1 MGKEKRGSDPK
12 RIFGGE
18 EEEEEEAPITGDF
31 PLGEGEKG
39 KSNFFQHQMIPS
51 DRPPTRSQQQGKG
64 WDTRRSEAGE
74 SPFFLCCEEIRER
87 SQPCIRS
94 YATPIARFPRLSHSL
109 TCRPPFRVGLPP
121 WLSVLPLGCC
131 VLYGR
136 LGAVKPPSAA
146 TARTEL
152 CESGSVSTLVT
163 TGLTPPAVP
172 EERGGYSVR
181 SRGVELPTVGAFA
194 RSP

>member
-1 MGKEKRGSDPK
+1 MRHD
-12 RIFGGE
+12 
-18 EEEEEEAPITGDF
+18 
-31 PLGEGEKG
+31 
-39 KSNFFQHQMIPS
+39 
-51 DRPPTRSQQQGKG
+51 
-64 WDTRRSEAGE
+64 
-74 SPFFLCCEEIRER
+74 
-87 SQPCIRS
+87 
-94 YATPIARFPRLSHSL
+94 YATPIARFCPRLSHSF
-109 TCRPPFRVGLPP
+109 TGRPPFRVGLPL

-136 LGAVKPPSAA
+136 LGAVKPWPSAA

-181 SRGVELPTVGAFA
+181 SWGVELPTVGAFA

>member
-1 MGKEKRGSDPK
+1 M
-12 RIFGGE
+12 F
-18 EEEEEEAPITGDF
+18 
-31 PLGEGEKG
+31 
-39 KSNFFQHQMIPS
+39 
-51 DRPPTRSQQQGKG
+51 RPTTRSQHNSKGIKRGKG
-64 WDTRRSEAGE
+64 TKRSNDMRPTDFFCLAGN
-74 SPFFLCCEEIRER
+74 EEGGKKTFDQNARVFH
-87 SQPCIRS
+87 
-94 YATPIARFPRLSHSL
+94 ATPIARFCPLLSHSF
-109 TCRPPFRVGLPP
+109 TCRPPFRVGLPL

-136 LGAVKPPSAA
+136 FGAVKPPSAA

-181 SRGVELPTVGAFA
+181 SRGIELPTVGALA

>member
-1 MGKEKRGSDPK
+1 VKEES
-12 RIFGGE
+12 F
-18 EEEEEEAPITGDF
+18 F
-31 PLGEGEKG
+31 PVTP
-39 KSNFFQHQMIPS
+39 NAPS
-51 DRPPTRSQQQGKG
+51 DHQPNRSQQQGDI
-64 WDTRRSEAGE
+64 WDRRSEARGT
-74 SPFFLCCEEIRER
+74 SRFFNAARMGKEAMHSL
-87 SQPCIRS
+87 
-94 YATPIARFPRLSHSL
+94 YATPIARLCPRLSHSF
-109 TCRPPFRVGLPP
+109 TCRPPFRVGLPL

-131 VLYGR
+131 VLYGK

-163 TGLTPPAVP
+163 TGLAPPAVP

-194 RSP
+194 RSPYRLRISLVVISALFDQRPESLSIRARSSGTCRVSC